1 MIMVQ
6 GAQIAWREVRA
17 IVVGL
22 MGLTL
27 LGLGARRRWLA
38 ALAGVTLLW
47 VFSSV
52 VVMSGSFRIRWISCE
67 EGG

>member
-22 MGLTL
+22 AGLTL
-27 LGLGARRRWLA
+27 VGLSARRRWLA
-38 ALAGVTLLW
+38 NCSTSPGRHR
-47 VFSSV
+47 VFPP
-52 VVMSGSFRIRWISCE
+52 C
-67 EGG
+67 